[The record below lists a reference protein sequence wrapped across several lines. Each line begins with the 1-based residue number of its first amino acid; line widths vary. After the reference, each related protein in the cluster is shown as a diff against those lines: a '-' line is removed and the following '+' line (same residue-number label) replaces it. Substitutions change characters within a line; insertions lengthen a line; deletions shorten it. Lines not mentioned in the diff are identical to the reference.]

1 MRSNA
6 AYRKLETWQVSMDFV
21 ELLYKENNHVG
32 IALGSHAE
40 LETCI
45 EIASRLGF
53 VTDAVRDKVESHLG
67 SIGRLLHALH
77 ESLEEK
83 VRREKAERKPQ
94 RSRT

>member
-45 EIASRLGF
+45 EISSRLGF
-53 VTDAVRDKVESHLG
+53 LKDSEREELQKASNSV
-67 SIGRLLHALH
+67 GRLLSGLHRALDQ
-77 ESLEEK
+77 K
-83 VRREKAERKPQ
+83 IPRG
-94 RSRT
+94 